1 MNPRG
6 PAGVGPRPR
15 THLHERPRTGLLMI
29 ATDDQNPPTPD
40 APTAVAPTPAPLS
53 EGRRRAVIREM
64 QDVVPINAVSR
75 THPGRLD
82 KALELATLAARIC
95 DDNRGKDILLLD
107 LRAGT
112 PLIDFFVVASA
123 SSRRLANAIA
133 IEIDV
138 EMKKRG
144 EKKLGMEG
152 SEEGRWILTDYGD
165 FVVHVFSEEARAYYS
180 LEEIWGDAVQ
190 VDWRDPSRPT
200 PKAIDADPEAA
211 AG

>member
-15 THLHERPRTGLLMI
+15 THLHERPRTGPLMI

-190 VDWRDPSRPT
+190 VDWRDPSRPI

>member
-1 MNPRG
+1 
-6 PAGVGPRPR
+6 
-15 THLHERPRTGLLMI
+15 MI
-29 ATDDQNPPTPD
+29 ATDDANTPTADLD
-40 APTAVAPTPAPLS
+40 APAVVPEPVPAPLS

-64 QDVVPINAVSR
+64 QDVVPTNAVAR
-75 THPGRLD
+75 AHPGRLD
-82 KALELATLAARIC
+82 KALELATVAARIC

-165 FVVHVFSEEARAYYS
+165 FVVHVFSEEARAYYA

-190 VDWRDPSRPT
+190 VDWRDPTRPMA
-200 PKAIDADPEAA
+200 KAAEPEADAEAA

>member
-1 MNPRG
+1 
-6 PAGVGPRPR
+6 
-15 THLHERPRTGLLMI
+15 MI

-190 VDWRDPSRPT
+190 VDWRDPSRPI